1 VWGKRKDKNPTV
13 EDSPWGWVSSHLK
26 HLKWD
31 FLDGALVGA
40 VSQQPYAPQPSVFWT
55 QKCILPLL
63 SQTMKVIYFLD
74 FP

>member
-1 VWGKRKDKNPTV
+1 VGEKKRKKPPTV
-13 EDSPWGWVSSHLK
+13 EDSPWRWVSSHLK

-40 VSQQPYAPQPSVFWT
+40 VSQKPYAPQPLVFWT
-55 QKCILPLL
+55 QKCILPQL